1 MKVFLRKEI
10 IIVQLLILCLLFAIS
25 KSDDLLPKN
34 DKIEFNGLLEKKFI
48 LKCDRDN
55 NALKLEV
62 KGVDPNTVYILSIY
76 SDETRNNRI
85 QLAQSLNG
93 YAMLLFEFDELEII
107 YISLECYPNNKCSGI
122 LSNKFSPKMF
132 ISEGDIFNFY
142 VSEEKTWTFYITSKS
157 EMSNVWARGQLPIKT
172 NLKIDNTYY
181 KENEGNYY
189 IVSSSMNNKVFEIK
203 PQVGD
208 FINIGCLGFTKD
220 QKMGT
225 ENYES
230 NSKLIING
238 PKISGYLKKGVIDQ
252 ICYQME
258 SKIEEPSEHEED
270 FENDNVIFGSGV
282 IFTKIANSYMAYLNG
297 EKVSDDKKDE
307 LFSLGIIS
315 NIISPSDVK
324 EQKFCMSFPDKSFI
338 QYNTIEEIL
347 FSFQLVQ
354 ESSKYNGFNLYE
366 PQINGVFYPRLIMKD
381 SKVAFIPQY
390 NYNSYDKINYN
401 LMTIN
406 GFPKMHV
413 IDCDNYPLCSFEEID
428 KKNDVRPRNIN
439 RFSSYFYQNTEGI
452 NYTPMSKKQ
461 KLFVVECKN
470 SGKKD
475 ETSDQPNYFDL
486 FCGFGTLIYTNED
499 AIELIEDHFFN
510 QLAIKNEE
518 HKYKIKISGE
528 TNIEKIFIDVM
539 TYTGDVNVKIYPE
552 DLTYSEYFAI
562 NKIYISCKVEE
573 YLGKLDEIILT
584 IKANSNT
591 FYTVLVNFGREERI
605 EEDSLISN
613 QLQTGMSYLVTIDT
627 TKLDEFSIA
636 NKVVK
641 IMNER
646 SYDEV
651 DIMVNFFSLNCG
663 IFVGRTYNDSE
674 GMINYKE
681 LNLFESLSQ
690 EVINPE
696 AEGYYNDELQYRIT
710 VIENDRS
717 QYKGKLC
724 KIYASAIEVS
734 KEHEEN
740 SRDILIP
747 DDTPQQIMFG
757 TKLKHVSYGYIHVD
771 FNNSLLIKFNPKHKA
786 KYLVKIFYENE
797 QTRPDEIIVANDI
810 IEFEQDDWADRC
822 RDTNRVCYIQIDI
835 TLDEKY
841 DKYNPVLEFSVKSVH
856 TTPVAYVSKNILKI
870 DYVQNN
876 QPQYYYTELGEN
888 EAGFIIANF
897 LRGSGIVYARIV
909 QKDIPEPEQNAN
921 WKGKY
926 RLPGDDEIMKVDP
939 YTKELGFYTHELN
952 CENGCYL
959 LIKVISDVQA
969 DLVQIDRNYPYSLM
983 VHSYESD
990 RDYKTTP
997 IINIPI
1003 DEYII
1008 GSIDVLFPENRIF
1021 KFFSVWLN
1029 YDAERVAIDFQSDA
1043 GSLYINVGKEKPT
1056 TEDAHFYIPPSGKD
1070 KIHYIEK
1077 KKILEHIEDEEKKK
1091 KGLRDVILTI
1101 GVWTNLTDSI
1111 YTTIFAMSVR
1121 LENGTNHDIYRVNS
1135 DQKALCNPKKM
1146 DNSDNYRCVYVIEYD
1161 YLNKYTNLFLYASTQ
1176 DQSAILNIYGRYID
1190 QSDYELGSEEK
1201 LKEYIPTKDDN
1212 DNEKSYKK
1220 VYTDFLY
1227 VPEGLAKEQYL
1238 LVSVE
1243 SNKDSTIELLSS
1255 FSLFQNGISPNPS
1268 TNQLFAV
1275 LTNFETSLNFPK
1287 DYMVMVN
1294 LVGVWGSA
1302 ELYWNNDPSKK
1313 YYLKGRD
1320 DRLSITSYKSDNEHR
1335 LIVKTL
1341 ENIRDGSGFVFY
1353 LNYNIRVDNSNFDA
1367 LNLYKS
1373 VNYVYTDNDLPLIY
1387 YAPISTFDMKPTDY
1401 YEIFF
1406 TFDDL
1411 ENEQKKVLTFY
1422 ENIPF
1427 DVTAYI
1433 VKESY
1438 VYNAKLY
1445 PDLAIES
1452 EVLING
1458 FYDQAVRTGIIRIS
1472 GSDISNSKIP
1482 EYERPHLYLRVD
1494 KADNFKTIRKYKNI
1508 GVETTV
1514 IKSNSDVSVSESS
1527 NQFGSFVENEKQ
1539 RKYILKV
1546 NKLFKYMNLKFSC
1559 EEESLTIKIEGSKN
1573 QLEKNTTAYGK
1584 TYYSLAID
1592 SNDKDTFDLVLNNEK
1607 GIKQNYMFQYSF
1619 SNDKNN
1625 NKYSIPNTKLE
1636 GQKIKNKNGEFDY
1649 NIKLS
1654 PVNDYSKYNLT
1665 YIVRLNI
1672 GNTPK
1677 NADISMKS
1685 DSQNVKEYYS
1695 PKVTK
1700 DKLELSIVNITK
1712 NINYIQVIAQI
1723 RDKEIIEYLSYDLIE
1738 IKEIE
1743 KKQET
1748 SNDNKNESTTT
1759 LVVFIVIGSL
1769 LFVVVVV
1776 LVIVIIIF
1784 NNKNKDLL
1792 NQVNTISFAQGRNTD
1807 DQNLLLDDGK
1817 NGINNSE

>member
-1 MKVFLRKEI
+1 MKVFIRKQI
-10 IIVQLLILCLLFAIS
+10 IIAQLLILCLLFAVS
-25 KSDDLLPKN
+25 KSDNVLQKN
-34 DKIEFNGLLEKKFI
+34 SVEEFSGSSEMKYYLT
-48 LKCDRDN
+48 RDINN

-62 KGVDPNTVYILSIY
+62 NGVDPNTIYVLSIY
-76 SDETRNNRI
+76 SDANRNNRI

-93 YAMLLFEFDELEII
+93 YAMLLLETDQLDKI
-107 YISLECYPNNKCSGI
+107 YISLECNLYDKCSGT
-122 LSNKFSPKMF
+122 LNNTFSKHML

-142 VSEEKTWTFYITSKS
+142 VSEKKTWRFYITSES

-172 NLKIDNTYY
+172 NLKMDNAYY

-189 IVSSSMNNKVFEIK
+189 IVSGSMNNQVLEIE

-208 FINIGCLGFTKD
+208 FINVGCLGFTKG
-220 QKMGT
+220 QITRT

-258 SKIEEPSEHEED
+258 SKIKEPSGDEEGLG
-270 FENDNVIFGSGV
+270 NDKVVFGSGV
-282 IFTKIANSYMAYLNG
+282 IFTKIANSFMAYLNG
-297 EKVSDDKKDE
+297 ERVSGDKRDE

-315 NIISPSDVK
+315 NVISSSDIK
-324 EQKFCMSFPDKSFI
+324 DQKFCISFPDKSFI
-338 QYNTIEEIL
+338 QFNTIEEIL
-347 FSFQLVQ
+347 FSFQLIQ
-354 ESSKYNGFNLYE
+354 ESTKNYGFNLYE
-366 PQINGVFYPRLIMKD
+366 PQINGVFYPRLVMRD

-390 NYNSYDKINYN
+390 NNNNFGKINYN

-413 IDCDNYPLCSFEEID
+413 IDCDNYPLCSLED
-428 KKNDVRPRNIN
+428 LNVKNAIRPRNIN
-439 RFSSYFYQNTEGI
+439 RFSSYFYENKEGI
-452 NYTPMSKKQ
+452 NYSPMSKKQ
-461 KLFVVECKN
+461 KLFVVECQN

-486 FCGFGTLIYTNED
+486 FCGFGTLIYKNENS
-499 AIELIEDHFFN
+499 IELIEDHFFN
-510 QLAIKNEE
+510 QLATKNEE

-539 TYTGDVNVKIYPE
+539 TYTGDVSVKIYPE
-552 DLTYSEYFAI
+552 DLTCSEYFAI

-573 YLGKLDEIILT
+573 YRGKLDDIILT
-584 IKANSNT
+584 VKANLNT

-627 TKLDEFSIA
+627 TKIDEFNIA

-651 DIMVNFFSLNCG
+651 DVMVNFYSLNCKVD
-663 IFVGRTYNDSE
+663 VGRTYNDSE

-681 LNLFESLSQ
+681 LSLFESVSQ
-690 EVINPE
+690 DVINPE
-696 AEGYYNDELQYRIT
+696 VDGYYNDELQYRIS

-734 KEHEEN
+734 KSHEEN

-757 TKLKHVSYGYIHVD
+757 EKLKHVSYGYIHVD
-771 FNNSLLIKFNPKHKA
+771 FDNTLFIKFNPKHKA
-786 KYLVKIFYENE
+786 KYSVKIFYENV
-797 QTRPDEIIVANDI
+797 QTGDEEIIVANDI
-810 IEFEQDDWADRC
+810 IEFEKDAWSERC
-822 RDTNRVCYIQIDI
+822 KDTNRVCYIQIDI
-835 TLDEKY
+835 TLIETKNVE
-841 DKYNPVLEFSVKSVH
+841 NPVLEFSVKSIH
-856 TTPVAYVSKNILKI
+856 TTPVGFISKNILKI

-876 QPQYYYTELGEN
+876 EPQYYYTELGEN

-897 LRGSGIVYARIV
+897 LRGSGTVYARVV
-909 QKDIPEPEQNAN
+909 QKDITEPEEEAN

-926 RLPGDDEIMKVDP
+926 RLPGDDELMKIDP
-939 YTKELGFYTHELN
+939 YTKELSFFTHDIN

-959 LIKVISDVQA
+959 LIKVISDVQT
-969 DLVQIDRNYPYSLM
+969 DVVPIDRNYPYSIM

-997 IINIPI
+997 IISIPI

-1008 GSIDVLFPENRIF
+1008 GSIDTFFPENRIF
-1021 KFFSVWLN
+1021 KFYSVWLN

-1043 GSLYINVGKEKPT
+1043 ASLYINVGDQKPT
-1056 TEDAHFYIPPSGKD
+1056 TEDFHFYIPQSGKD

-1077 KKILEHIEDEEKKK
+1077 AKILEHIEDEEKKK
-1091 KGLRDVILTI
+1091 KGLHDIILTI
-1101 GVWTNLTDSI
+1101 GVWTNMTDSI

-1121 LENGTNHDIYRVNS
+1121 LENGNYNDVYRVNS
-1135 DQKALCNPKKM
+1135 DQKALCDPKKM
-1146 DNSDNYRCVYVIEYD
+1146 KNSDNYRCVYVIEYD
-1161 YLNKYTNLFLYASTQ
+1161 YLNKYTSLFLYASSQ
-1176 DQSAILNIYGRYID
+1176 DQSAILNIYGKYID
-1190 QSDYELGSEEK
+1190 QILYELGSESVLEA
-1201 LKEYIPTKDDN
+1201 YIPSKDDN
-1212 DNEKSYKK
+1212 DNEKSYKTA
-1220 VYTDFLY
+1220 YNDFLY
-1227 VPEGLAKEQYL
+1227 IPEGLTKEQYL

-1255 FSLFQNGISPNPS
+1255 FALYQNGISPNPS
-1268 TNQLFAV
+1268 TTQLFAA
-1275 LTNFETSLNFPK
+1275 LTNFEMSLNFPK

-1302 ELYWNNDPSKK
+1302 ELYWENDPSKK

-1320 DRLSITSYKSDNEHR
+1320 DRLSITSYRSEFEHN
-1335 LIVKTL
+1335 LVVKTL
-1341 ENIRDGSGFVFY
+1341 DNIRDGNGFVFY
-1353 LNYNIRVDNSNFDA
+1353 LTYNIRIDGSNFDA

-1387 YAPISTFDMKPTDY
+1387 YAPLSTFDMKPTDY

-1411 ENEQKKVLTFY
+1411 ENELKKDLTYY

-1427 DVTAYI
+1427 DVKAYI

-1458 FYDQAVRTGIIRIS
+1458 VYDQAVRTGIIRVS

-1482 EYERPHLYLRVD
+1482 EYERPHLYLRID
-1494 KADNFKTIRKYKNI
+1494 KADNFKTIRKYKNV

-1514 IKSNSDVSVSESS
+1514 RKSNSDVSVSESS

-1546 NKLFKYMNLKFSC
+1546 NKLTKYMNLQFSC
-1559 EEESLTIKIEGSKN
+1559 EEESLTIKVEGSKN
-1573 QLEKNTTAYGK
+1573 QLEKINHAYGK

-1592 SNDKDTFDLVLNNEK
+1592 SEDKETFDLVLNNEK
-1607 GIKQNYMFQYSF
+1607 GIKQNYMFKYSF
-1619 SNDKNN
+1619 SKNKDN
-1625 NKYSIPNTKLE
+1625 NIYSISNTKIE
-1636 GQKIKNKNGEFDY
+1636 GEKVKNKNNEFDY
-1649 NIKLS
+1649 NIKFS
-1654 PVNDYSKYNLT
+1654 PVTDSSKYNLT

-1672 GNTPK
+1672 GNAPK

-1685 DSQNVKEYYS
+1685 ESQNVKEYYN
-1695 PKVTK
+1695 PKVSNNR
-1700 DKLELSIVNITK
+1700 LELSIVNITK

-1723 RDKEIIEYLSYDLIE
+1723 RDKDIIEYLSYDLVQ

-1743 KKQET
+1743 KKEA
-1748 SNDNKNESTTT
+1748 NDNKSDTTT
-1759 LVVFIVIGSL
+1759 LAIFIGIGSL
-1769 LFVVVVV
+1769 LFIVVVV

-1792 NQVNTISFAQGRNTD
+1792 NQVNSISFAQDRNNN
-1807 DQNLLLDDGK
+1807 DQNLLIDDGK
-1817 NGINNSE
+1817 EGINNSE